1 MSMLLL
7 VRSADDVRAAV
18 KAASE
23 FLVYRRRRFEEPR
36 ETDEVLGIWLR
47 RELDAGLPAWLWFDR
62 ELGARVR
69 VDSLPGE
76 TASRLDPREA
86 GVAILESFSLSG
98 LWTLCWIDVTLMQH
112 ASSPAERRRRILDA
126 VLITAS
132 ASQSPCEP
140 GTFFPVFGA
149 NDASDSI
156 GATMRE
162 LQDHYPKLIGG
173 TWLVDDRERGLVSA
187 KGPVDGQGV
196 FPCPWGPSGTAVVP
210 VG

>member
-7 VRSADDVRAAV
+7 VRSSDDVRSSI

-23 FLVYRRRRFEEPR
+23 FLVYRRRHFAEPR

-47 RELDAGLPAWLWFDR
+47 RELDADLPAWLWFDR
-62 ELGARVR
+62 ELGAGVR

-76 TASRLDPREA
+76 TASQLGPREA
-86 GVAILESFSLSG
+86 AVGILESFSLSG
-98 LWTLCWIDVTLMQH
+98 LCTLCWIDGTLLREAQ
-112 ASSPAERRRRILDA
+112 SSAERRRGILDA
-126 VLITAS
+126 VLSTAS

-149 NDASDSI
+149 SDASDSI
-156 GATMRE
+156 DAIMRE

-173 TWLVDDRERGLVSA
+173 TWFVDDRERGIVSA
-187 KGPVDGQGV
+187 TEAG
-196 FPCPWGPSGTAVVP
+196 A
-210 VG
+210 